1 MIVAGVLAAFNVY
14 AAFAQQEAYPSI
26 FVVIGYLFPAG
37 LFMLITGI
45 DHEVVRDKRAP
56 AVAGMAMVGFGLVG
70 VMLALIGNL
79 LFFGRLF

>member
-1 MIVAGVLAAFNVY
+1 LIVAGVLAAFNVY
-14 AAFAQQEAYPSI
+14 EVYARQEAYPFI
-26 FVVIGYLFPAG
+26 FIVVGYLCPAG

-45 DHEVVRDKRAP
+45 DHEVVRDKHAP

>member
-1 MIVAGVLAAFNVY
+1 LIVAGVLAAFNVY
-14 AAFAQQEAYPSI
+14 EVYARQEAYPFI
-26 FVVIGYLFPAG
+26 FIVVGYLFPAG
-37 LFMLITGI
+37 LFMLLTGI

>member
-14 AAFAQQEAYPSI
+14 EVYARQEAYPFI
-26 FVVIGYLFPAG
+26 FIVVGYLFPAG
-37 LFMLITGI
+37 LFMLLTGI

>member
-14 AAFAQQEAYPSI
+14 EVYARQEAYPFI
-26 FVVIGYLFPAG
+26 FIVVGYLFPAG

-70 VMLALIGNL
+70 VMIALIGNL